1 MWCKSGLWSWKLNET
16 HLSCE
21 RHFCKQSRSEDTLC
35 TDIKCPSRTSSI
47 KNERNKNILL
57 RFSSE
62 APRSSGR
69 PPNYYMKF
77 SRHKKN
83 REIRVTRKLRDSYY
97 VHNQERTSLLPLK
110 RLQIIF
116 FTLLMN
122 FQCKCRDVVVNWLK
136 NNNSPTS
143 MNCLWTL
150 WELLGFLNFYVIVPL
165 MKWFNSKT
173 C

>member
-16 HLSCE
+16 HLFCE

-69 PPNYYMKF
+69 LPSYYMKF
-77 SRHKKN
+77 SRHEKN
-83 REIRVTRKLRDSYY
+83 REIKVSRKLRDSYY
-97 VHNQERTSLLPLK
+97 VHNQERPSLLPLK
-110 RLQIIF
+110 RLQITF
-116 FTLLMN
+116 FTLLIN
-122 FQCKCRDVVVNWLK
+122 FQCKWMLWSIDSRTIIHLQAWTACGHCE
-136 NNNSPTS
+136 
-143 MNCLWTL
+143 NCLV
-150 WELLGFLNFYVIVPL
+150 FLIF
-165 MKWFNSKT
+165 T
-173 C
+173 

>member
-62 APRSSGR
+62 APRSRGR
-69 PPNYYMKF
+69 LRSYYMKF

-83 REIRVTRKLRDSYY
+83 REIKVSRKLRDSYY

-110 RLQIIF
+110 RLLKRLLCWWIFSVNAGMLWSIDSRTIIHLQAW
-116 FTLLMN
+116 TA
-122 FQCKCRDVVVNWLK
+122 CGHCE
-136 NNNSPTS
+136 
-143 MNCLWTL
+143 NCLVFLIFTWLFL
-150 WELLGFLNFYVIVPL
+150 W
-165 MKWFNSKT
+165 
-173 C
+173 

>member
-47 KNERNKNILL
+47 KNERNENILL

-62 APRSSGR
+62 APQSSR
-69 PPNYYMKF
+69 RLPRYYMKF

-83 REIRVTRKLRDSYY
+83 REIKVTRKLRDSYY
-97 VHNQERTSLLPLK
+97 VHNKKERVCYHWNVYKSHFLLCWW
-110 RLQIIF
+110 IF
-116 FTLLMN
+116 S
-122 FQCKCRDVVVNWLK
+122 VNGCCGQRLK

-143 MNCLWTL
+143 VNCLWTL

-165 MKWFNSKT
+165 IKWFNSKT